1 MWCLFSSGLQAA
13 MQKRQLGE
21 NFMEIITFLP
31 VLEMLIIN
39 IGTMN
44 KCCRRKY
51 SSFWMGMFLFVFSA
65 GFFLICIFGER
76 YLWEGLFSGDG
87 SFFLLGFLYLI
98 PYSFL
103 CEEKTFR
110 LFVIMCMCWSYT
122 MGAMA
127 LSIQIVGLLEVQ
139 NRYIWIFGV
148 QSLIFLVTLLP
159 FYKTVVPKYIFV
171 LRNIEI
177 FGRRWYK
184 YLVLS
189 SSLSFFSL
197 AMVNHVLQFEE
208 SSISKVAALLVLL
221 ASIYVVYFILYGIVR
236 DSIEMNHLEYAAL
249 HDSLTGLG
257 NRAQLLVHLNEL
269 LGAEQV
275 FSVLFLDLDR
285 FKQINDQYGHAVG
298 DRYLIHFARLCTQI
312 LENRGRIYRYGGD
325 EFVILYYG
333 VVSQAEVERLKEC
346 RGWDF
351 GAPCP
356 FNQVSVG
363 VLVCSPPCEDAE
375 QILKKADRI
384 MYQDKV
390 QKEYQKDRQERG

>member
-1 MWCLFSSGLQAA
+1 
-13 MQKRQLGE
+13 MQKRQMGE
-21 NFMEIITFLP
+21 NFMEIIKFLP

-39 IGTMN
+39 LVTTH

-51 SSFWMGMFLFVFSA
+51 SLARTVASLFAFSA
-65 GFFLICIFGER
+65 VLFSICWLI
-76 YLWEGLFSGDG
+76 YLKTSLFSGDG
-87 SFFLLGFLYLI
+87 SFLLLGFLYLL
-98 PYSFL
+98 PCSLLY
-103 CEEKTFR
+103 EEKGSR
-110 LFVIMCMCWSYT
+110 MFVIMCMCWSYS

-127 LSIQIVGLLEVQ
+127 LSVQIVGSLGVQ
-139 NRYIWIFGV
+139 NRYVWIFGV

-159 FYKTVVPKYIFV
+159 FYRVVVSKYIFV
-171 LRNIEI
+171 LQNIEI
-177 FGRRWYK
+177 FGQRWYK
-184 YLVLS
+184 YLALN
-189 SSLSFFSL
+189 SSLGFFSL
-197 AMVNHVLQFEE
+197 ALVAYALQSGG
-208 SSISKVAALLVLL
+208 SSFFKVAVLFVLL
-221 ASIYVVYFILYGIVR
+221 AAIYVSYFILYGVVQ
-236 DSIEMNHLEYAAL
+236 DSIEMNYLEYAAL
-249 HDSLTGLG
+249 HDPLTGLG
-257 NRAQLLVHLNEL
+257 NRAQLMAHLNKLKDTER
-269 LGAEQV
+269 V
-275 FSVLFLDLDR
+275 FSVLFLDLDQ

-298 DRYLIHFARLCTQI
+298 DKYLIHFARLCTQI
-312 LENRGRIYRYGGD
+312 LEDRGRIYRYAGD

-333 VVSQAEVERLKEC
+333 VVSQAEVERLREC